1 MSDGSLREKMR
12 SLLKKRIPKRFCYV
26 FGSALVFLL
35 GYDAIERQYGRVLM
49 DLAVFVGVVG
59 NCMVIKKAGI
69 RFALFLLVAIL
80 FLIGFLFRSGL
91 P

>member
-1 MSDGSLREKMR
+1 MSDGSLREKIH
-12 SLLKKRIPKRFCYV
+12 SLLKKQIPKKFCYV

-59 NCMVIKKAGI
+59 NCMAIKKVGI
-69 RFALFLLVAIL
+69 RFAVFLLAAIL
-80 FLIGFLFRSGL
+80 FLTGFLFRSGL